1 MAINIKNP
9 EVDRLIQKLRTL
21 TGQEA
26 TEIVKAALEREYRE
40 LRRVRRHTQLTE
52 HLSTIQASVQQKANG
67 FEPDSLYDEN
77 GLPNSIAVVR
87 VSPTR
92 K

>member
-1 MAINIKNP
+1 MAINIKNA

-21 TGQEA
+21 TGQGP

-40 LRRVRRHTQLTE
+40 LRRVRRQTQLTE
-52 HLSTIQASVQQKANG
+52 HLSAIQASVQQKAND

-77 GLPNSIAVVR
+77 GLPE
-87 VSPTR
+87 
-92 K
+92 